1 MEYEI
6 ALNILSGLPNPTWRL
21 RENECEQLAKMLEG
35 LPRAETGQLPSPPD
49 LGYRG
54 LTIRSVGNPNELTR
68 MQVFEGLVTTDS
80 ETYLDADRQ
89 LEKWLTE
96 SGEQHVTNKSLW
108 DYAMNAIRDH
118 QD

>member
-21 RENECEQLAKMLEG
+21 GENECGQLAKMLEG
-35 LPRAETGQLPSPPD
+35 LPRAKTGQLPSPPD

-54 LTIRSVGNPNELTR
+54 LTIRPNGNPNELTS
-68 MQVFEGLVTTDS
+68 MQVFEGLVTADS
-80 ETYLDADRQ
+80 ATYIDAGRK

-96 SGEQHVTNKSLW
+96 TGKPYVINQSLW
-108 DYAMNAIRDH
+108 NHAMNAIRD
-118 QD
+118 Q